1 MKHSVFIAAAH
12 QYQSPEKIS
21 GFTVGNNKILAI
33 TKDKPEI
40 IALNNDLTFLW
51 KRNFLLHWGKYV
63 PPRITIS
70 PDDLLIGIAE
80 INAIRLATIDGTVL
94 FRQEH
99 EAWDAFLG
107 GDLFFTENH
116 VLFVTPGPE
125 KDRLTMMELSNF
137 KIISTI
143 ELPGRQENN
152 YTFHRTPH
160 PEMILLEAA
169 AGQDDCTLFLIKQST
184 GNITIEE
191 LKVCNDRIMGGFSP
205 DGGLFVTAPHYDEG
219 IEWFSFPLVNRA
231 GEISQSEIFNN
242 VDPLPAEEP
251 DSLNYQTLFI
261 ADKIIAVLTRFGRI
275 LLINIDT
282 GKIVTELTL
291 QELEPKGY
299 DEGGQETRDPEKIYD
314 YASDLTELKFV
325 APNRLLARH
334 SSGKLLSYSLSL

>member
-1 MKHSVFIAAAH
+1 MEHPVFIAAAH

-80 INAIRLATIDGTVL
+80 INAVRLATIDGTKL
-94 FRQEH
+94 FRHEH

-116 VLFVTPGPE
+116 VLFITPGPAN
-125 KDRLTMMELSNF
+125 DLLIMLDLSDF
-137 KIISTI
+137 KIISTLD
-143 ELPGRQENN
+143 LPGKQENN
-152 YTFHRTPH
+152 YTFHRTPD

-169 AGQDDCTLFLIKQST
+169 AGQDDCTLFLIKQSQ
-184 GNITIEE
+184 GNITMEE

-205 DGGLFVTAPHYDEG
+205 DGSVFVTAPHYDEG
-219 IEWFSFPLVNRA
+219 VEWFSFPLVNRA

-261 ADKIIAVLTRFGRI
+261 ADKIIAALTRFGRI
-275 LLINIDT
+275 LLINIDS
-282 GKIVTELTL
+282 GNIVTELTL
-291 QELEPKGY
+291 QELQPKGY

-325 APNRLLARH
+325 TPNRLVALH
-334 SSGKLLSYSLSL
+334 NTGKLLSYSVSL

>member
-1 MKHSVFIAAAH
+1 MEYPVFIAAVH
-12 QYQSPEKIS
+12 QYQPPEKIS
-21 GFTVGNNKILAI
+21 DFTVGNNKILTI
-33 TKDKPEI
+33 VKDKPEI
-40 IALNNDLTFLW
+40 IALNNDLTLLW

-70 PDDLLIGIAE
+70 EDGLLIGIAE

-107 GDLFFTENH
+107 GDLFFTETH
-116 VLFVTPGPE
+116 VLFITPEPE
-125 KDRLTMMELSNF
+125 NDRLTMMDLSNF
-137 KIISTI
+137 KIISSLD
-143 ELPGRQENN
+143 LPGKQENN
-152 YTFHRTPH
+152 YTFHRTPD
-160 PEMILLEAA
+160 PGMILLEAA
-169 AGQDDCTLFLIKQST
+169 AGQDDCTLFLIKQSP

-205 DGGLFVTAPHYDEG
+205 DGSLFVTAPHYDEG
-219 IEWFSFPLVNRA
+219 IEWYSFPFVNRA
-231 GEISQSEIFNN
+231 GEISQSDIFKN
-242 VDPLPAEEP
+242 VNPLPAEEP
-251 DSLNYQTLFI
+251 DSLNYQTFFI
-261 ADKIIAVLTRFGRI
+261 ADKIIAALTRFGRM

-299 DEGGQETRDPEKIYD
+299 DEGGQETWDPEKIFD